1 MRAFIAVTLPAD
13 ARATLAAYQDTLKHT
28 VVDGVRWTPTEQ
40 LHITLRFVGEC
51 RTEMVEP
58 LRALVRRVASETPP
72 IQAAWQPID
81 GAFPHRGAPRI
92 LWAGLTTGEDRVASL
107 ARRVEEDV
115 VALGFPP
122 ETRAFHAHVTLGRV
136 DGSARAVGQ
145 RLDAAAARL
154 PETPW
159 LLQHTALIESRL
171 LPQGAI
177 HTVVEEAPL
186 RGTV

>member
-1 MRAFIAVTLPAD
+1 MRAFIAATLSSD

-28 VVDGVRWTPTEQ
+28 IVDGVRWTPAEQ
-40 LHITLRFVGEC
+40 LHITLRFMGEC
-51 RTEMVEP
+51 APETVTP
-58 LRALVRRVASETPP
+58 LRTLVRRVASETPP
-72 IQAAWQPID
+72 IQAAWQPTAD
-81 GAFPHRGAPRI
+81 AFPHRQSPRI
-92 LWAGLTTGEDRVASL
+92 LWAGLTTGEDGVTLL
-107 ARRVEEDV
+107 ARHVEAGV

-136 DGSARAVGQ
+136 DGLARTIGR

-159 LLQHTALIESRL
+159 LLQTVALIDSRL

-177 HTVVEEAPL
+177 HTVMEEAEL
-186 RGTV
+186 QGGV